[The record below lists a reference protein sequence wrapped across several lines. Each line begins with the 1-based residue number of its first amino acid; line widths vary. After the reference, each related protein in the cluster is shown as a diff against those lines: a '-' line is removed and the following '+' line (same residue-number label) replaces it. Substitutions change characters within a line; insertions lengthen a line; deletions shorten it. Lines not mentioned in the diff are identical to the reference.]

1 MLKKTLIGLGVVIV
15 LLVAAAVIV
24 PMLIPAETYK
34 KEIAEQVRAATGRE
48 FAMKGDASVSFFPVL
63 GVEVNDVALGNAK
76 GAEEPQMAT
85 LARMVVALKLLP
97 LLSGQVEIDRFVLVD
112 PVIHLEVDKSGRPNW
127 EFAAAPAAGA
137 ETSAP
142 KTAQAPA
149 GKAPGGGFDV
159 QALRL
164 GEVRLE
170 NGTVT
175 YSDRRSGQKVL
186 LTAINMDLELPS
198 IDQPMVAEGGATWNK
213 EAVELELRVESPRN
227 LLEGKETPL
236 SLAVQSRPVKLAFKG
251 SAAAAKALKAAGDV
265 DLDVPS
271 VRDLAAWA
279 GSPLEFGGPGFGPL
293 KVKGRLGVEGPRY
306 SFANA
311 EIAFDEIRG
320 KGELG
325 FDGGRKV
332 PYVSAKLDVER
343 LDLNP
348 YLPPEGGGAAAGT
361 GGGTPQAGSGGGA
374 PAGASEWSD
383 APIDASAL
391 RTIDADLA
399 FSSGE
404 ILMRKVRIDSGAL
417 EIALSGG
424 KLTTNLTK
432 LQLYKGQ
439 GSGQVFLDASGKTLA
454 LKQQF
459 NVVGIEARPLLSDA
473 ANTDWLEGT
482 GNLTVN
488 LTGRGNSE
496 RQIVSS
502 LNGNGDFKFNDG
514 AVYGINV
521 AEIVRLVGTGGL
533 KAIFDPKS
541 LNATPKTDFAEL
553 SGTYVVEQG
562 IVKNNDLLMLS
573 PLLRVQG
580 AGTADMPQRT
590 VNYRLEPKVV
600 GTIEGQGGEKSLK
613 GITVPLQITGPWHA
627 VRVTPDIAAAL
638 TSDPAGVLKGIL
650 GGGAAT
656 GGAEGAAVPAGEPK
670 KGLEGV
676 VKELIKPKQGTE
688 GTEGGGQGGGAPTP
702 EDAVKSLKKLLQ

>member
-1 MLKKTLIGLGVVIV
+1 MLKKTLIGLGILIV

-34 KEIAEQVRAATGRE
+34 AEIAKQVRAATGRE
-48 FAMKGDASVSFFPVL
+48 FAMKGDASVSLFPVL
-63 GVEVNDVALGNAK
+63 GFEVNDVALGNVA

-85 LARMVVALKLLP
+85 LASMVVALKLMP

-137 ETSAP
+137 EAP
-142 KTAQAPA
+142 KPTEAPA
-149 GKAPGGGFDV
+149 PTAPGRGFDV
-159 QALRL
+159 QALKL

-170 NGTVT
+170 NGTVS
-175 YSDRRSGQKVL
+175 YSDRRSGQKLL

-198 IDQPMVAEGGATWNK
+198 IDQPMVAKGGATWNK
-213 EAVELELRVESPRN
+213 EAVKLELRVESPRN
-227 LLEGKETPL
+227 LIDGKETPL

-251 SAAAAKALKAAGDV
+251 SASAAKELAAAGDV

-271 VRDLAAWA
+271 VRDLAAWGGA
-279 GSPLEFGGPGFGPL
+279 PLTFGGPGFGPL
-293 KVKGRLGVEGPRY
+293 SVKGRLGVQGPRY
-306 SFANA
+306 SFSNA

-348 YLPPEGGGAAAGT
+348 YLPPEEGGAAAGT
-361 GGGTPQAGSGGGA
+361 GGTPSAGAGK
-374 PAGASEWSD
+374 PAGPSEWSD

-417 EIALSGG
+417 EVKLSGG

-439 GSGQVFLDASGKTLA
+439 GSGQVVLDASGAPLA

-459 NVVGIEARPLLSDA
+459 NVVGIDARPLLSDA

-482 GNLTVN
+482 GNFTVN

-514 AVYGINV
+514 AVYGINI
-521 AEIVRLVGTGGL
+521 AEIVRLVATGGL
-533 KAIFDPKS
+533 KAVFDPKS
-541 LNATPKTDFAEL
+541 LNAPPKTDFAEL

-600 GTIEGQGGEKSLK
+600 GTIKGQGGERELK
-613 GITVPLQITGPWHA
+613 GITVPLQVSGPWHA
-627 VRVTPDIAAAL
+627 VRVTPDIAGAL
-638 TSDPAGVLKGIL
+638 ASDPAGVLKGIL
-650 GGGAAT
+650 GGAKPGGAA
-656 GGAEGAAVPAGEPK
+656 GAAVPAGEPE
-670 KGLEGV
+670 KGLKGV
-676 VKELIKPKQGTE
+676 VEELIKPKQGTE
-688 GTEGGGQGGGAPTP
+688 GGDQSGGTPTP
-702 EDAVKSLKKLLQ
+702 EDAIKGLKKLLQ